1 MNIWCFKLR
10 AFSVHLLLSMAIAAI
25 AAWLVF
31 GFWYPYPYREIS
43 GGRELFALIVGVDVA
58 LGPLIT
64 FIVFNPK
71 KSNIEKALDFGAIGV
86 LQLGALLYGL
96 WSVDQAR
103 PVHMVFEYARFQV
116 VHKVDI
122 PQESLKKA
130 PQELQKMRW
139 TQGPTY
145 LSLRRLQLSEEI
157 EMTLAALGGVP
168 LAARPE
174 LWQPYDAARIEVLRE
189 SRPIVSLRG
198 SLAPHAALIDA
209 AVKETGLAAEQVRY
223 LPLISRGKAWTVMV
237 DARTARPVGFVPVDP
252 F

>member
-1 MNIWCFKLR
+1 MIWHSKLR
-10 AFSVHLLLSMAIAAI
+10 AFSFHLLVSLSVALV

-31 GFWYPYPYREIS
+31 GVWYPYPYRDVS

-58 LGPLIT
+58 LGPVVT
-64 FIVFNPK
+64 FIVFNKK
-71 KSNIEKALDFGAIGV
+71 KSKFEKTLDFGVVGV

-116 VHKVDI
+116 VHKADI
-122 PQESLKKA
+122 PQESLNKA
-130 PQELQKMRW
+130 PQEFQKMRW

-189 SRPIVSLRG
+189 SRPIANLRESLP
-198 SLAPHAALIDA
+198 PHAELIDA
-209 AVKETGLAAEQVRY
+209 AVRKTGLAVEQVRY
-223 LPLISRGKAWTVMV
+223 LPLISRGKAWTVLV
-237 DARTARPVGFVPVDP
+237 DARTARPVGFLPVDP